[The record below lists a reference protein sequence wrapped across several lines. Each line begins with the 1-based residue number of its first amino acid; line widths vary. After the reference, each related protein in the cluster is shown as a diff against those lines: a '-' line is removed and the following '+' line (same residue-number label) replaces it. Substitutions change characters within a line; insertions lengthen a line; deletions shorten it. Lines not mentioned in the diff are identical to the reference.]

1 MVKDILQN
9 TVAESGNRLFGGKE
23 SFGGFLLCAVGI
35 DKSEEIFRA
44 EKSRDTSFLWLASRC
59 QVIIGEHSVGSVL
72 VIAHQSAVHSHGGNE
87 ATFVL
92 EGDEQLMFG
101 G

>member
-35 DKSEEIFRA
+35 DKSEDSGL
-44 EKSRDTSFLWLASRC
+44 KPSDMTCGLLLAVR
-59 QVIIGEHSVGSVL
+59 
-72 VIAHQSAVHSHGGNE
+72 
-87 ATFVL
+87 
-92 EGDEQLMFG
+92 
-101 G
+101 